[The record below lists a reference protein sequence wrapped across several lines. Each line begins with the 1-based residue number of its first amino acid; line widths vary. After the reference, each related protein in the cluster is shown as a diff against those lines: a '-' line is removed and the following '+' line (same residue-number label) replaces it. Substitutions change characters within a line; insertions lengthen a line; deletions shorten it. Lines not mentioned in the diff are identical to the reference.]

1 MSPVYTHFLP
11 NNSLERTPPQQKIA
25 YEARSRM
32 SGLLRCK
39 MIAGPLTCAC
49 GPSTGSSQPLGAP
62 HETICFWICISY
74 INSRSEEYIHVSVS
88 KFHPLHVN

>member
-39 MIAGPLTCAC
+39 MIAGPL
-49 GPSTGSSQPLGAP
+49 SSQPLGAP